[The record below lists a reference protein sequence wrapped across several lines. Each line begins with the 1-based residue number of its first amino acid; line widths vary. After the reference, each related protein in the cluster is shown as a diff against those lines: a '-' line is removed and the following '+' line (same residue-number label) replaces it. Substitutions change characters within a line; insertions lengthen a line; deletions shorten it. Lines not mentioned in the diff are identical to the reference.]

1 VHGRVS
7 TEPAVWVGATV
18 EEGLLTEVLY
28 EKSQGEG
35 MAKVSSVVGSATTK
49 LST

>member
-1 VHGRVS
+1 VAIEHLVDARIEGN
-7 TEPAVWVGATV
+7 PGL
-18 EEGLLTEVLY
+18 EGLLTEVLY

-35 MAKVSSVVGSATTK
+35 MAKVSSVVGSATAN